1 MKYEKWS
8 FGYWVLKQY
17 VRFVDWI
24 IHNKTIM
31 LGMDNIP
38 KDKPL
43 VFVPNHQNALSD
55 PMAILLNTKF
65 QPVWLARA
73 DIFKNKTVALLLR
86 FMKIMPVY
94 RMRDG
99 KDELTKNDKT
109 FGDSIKVLKSN
120 GVLALFP
127 EGTHT
132 GKRQMISHKKAA
144 PRIIFMAEERS
155 DENLNIQIIPIG
167 IYYSSYWKFNR
178 NLIVNFGL
186 PIPANNFL
194 EEYKENPGAATLSM
208 RNSIYDGI
216 DTLIINIRSKNYYN
230 DFVQIYETYGRHFLT
245 RQNQKYS
252 IVNLLQSNQKLTRK
266 LDELEVEK
274 PKEIESLVKDVND
287 YNSLLKK
294 HKVRNWLIEKSEN
307 NFLKIA
313 LNKLILIVGLPIF
326 IFGFL
331 LNAIPFFTINTII
344 RKKIKDKTFWSSF
357 SLGLGMFLFP
367 IIYLLELLAFSW
379 IIPGVWLKLAFLISL
394 PYAGKIAF
402 KWYILFRKTA
412 GRSRLLILQ
421 MFRKQK
427 YDQLF
432 ISKEKLFSKIDKLI
446 STDV

>member
-8 FGYWVLKQY
+8 LGYWVLKQY

-24 IHNKTIM
+24 IHNKTII
-31 LGMDNIP
+31 LGMDSIP

-55 PMAILLNTKF
+55 PLAILLNTKF

-86 FMKIMPVY
+86 FIKIMPVY
-94 RMRDG
+94 RIRDG

-109 FGDSIKVLKSN
+109 FADSIKVLKSN

-127 EGTHT
+127 EGMHT

-144 PRIIFMAEERS
+144 PRIIFMAEDKSEK
-155 DENLNIQIIPIG
+155 NLNIQIIPIG

-178 NLIVNFGL
+178 NLIVNFGM

-194 EEYKENPGAATLSM
+194 EEYKENPGAAALSM
-208 RNSIYDGI
+208 RNSIYEGI
-216 DTLIINIRSKNYYN
+216 DPLIINIRSKNYYN
-230 DFVQIYETYGRHFLT
+230 DFEQITEIYGRHFLA

-252 IVNLLQSNQKLTRK
+252 MVNLFKSNQKLTRK

-274 PKEIESLVKDVND
+274 PEELEVLFKDLNTFSL
-287 YNSLLKK
+287 LLKK
-294 HKVRNWLIEKSEN
+294 HKVRNWLIEKPEN

-313 LNKLILIVGLPIF
+313 LNKLILIVELPIF

-331 LNAIPFFTINTII
+331 LVS
-344 RKKIKDKTFWSSF
+344 KVVKTMHFQC
-357 SLGLGMFLFP
+357 
-367 IIYLLELLAFSW
+367 
-379 IIPGVWLKLAFLISL
+379 ISL
-394 PYAGKIAF
+394 
-402 KWYILFRKTA
+402 
-412 GRSRLLILQ
+412 
-421 MFRKQK
+421 
-427 YDQLF
+427 
-432 ISKEKLFSKIDKLI
+432 
-446 STDV
+446 